1 MLYYTKQLEEKD
13 CIFFFYFRVAFIEP
27 YGHHIIMLI

>member
-13 CIFFFYFRVAFIEP
+13 CIFFYFWVTFIEP
-27 YGHHIIMLI
+27 YGHHIIIMLI